1 MGVAQRIAFL
11 LFLGFQCMYSQRP
24 PLHLY
29 PETRLS
35 QQDSIRLVNLKG
47 QYALNQADQNEL
59 NELGVLLINTQ
70 QFKQALEVYEVLCE
84 MVPNLF
90 EYQFRKGAAAGYVL
104 GNVPQFRAFPYL
116 SSLKSGFEQAVQLNP
131 KSIAAQRALMSVYV
145 DLPKFFGG
153 DLKKAEQICTSI
165 EQLSVLEGALAFVW
179 YASKTNQIELAQ
191 KYMQRALDAQNKKF
205 VINDSR
211 YEFAIIS
218 WLYKGDLE
226 LAQKYFKAFIQHA
239 QNGDLYPAVFAQYR
253 IAEIESLSD
262 QKTKN
267 HLYDKQ
273 KIEKQFPEIKSFLLS
288 FDPISSLI
296 NNVP

>member
-11 LFLGFQCMYSQRP
+11 FFLGLQFVYSQRP
-24 PLHLY
+24 PLYLY
-29 PETRLS
+29 TQTKLS
-35 QQDSIRLVNLKG
+35 KQDSISLVNLKG

-59 NELGVLLINTQ
+59 DELGTLLINAQ
-70 QFKQALEVYEVLCE
+70 QFKQALEVFEVLCAKI
-84 MVPNLF
+84 PSQF

-104 GNVPQFRAFPYL
+104 GTVPRFRSLPYL

-145 DLPKFFGG
+145 ELPKIFGG
-153 DLKKAEQICTSI
+153 DLKKAEQICASI
-165 EQLSVLEGALAFVW
+165 EEISSFEGALAYVW

-191 KYMQRALDAQNKKF
+191 KYIQHAFEAHEKEFM
-205 VINDSR
+205 INDSR

-226 LAQKYFKAFIQHA
+226 HAKKYLKSFIHHA
-239 QNGDLYPAVFAQYR
+239 QYGDLYPAVFAQYR

-273 KIEKQFPEIKSFLLS
+273 KIEKRFPKIKSFLLS
-288 FDPISSLI
+288 FDPISSFI